1 MRTTIALAM
10 SLICQFGYAQK
21 IPSILDR
28 ALPGIQSVSPNIN
41 RELKKE
47 ILSMALEDQTA
58 RMQIVDY
65 KNISDEERKSLSE
78 IDAKYNLRL
87 KEIISV
93 YGWPGIN
100 LVGLTGASSFW
111 LLVQHQ
117 DNDLEFQKQCLE
129 FLEEAVRKQDAQL
142 QHYAYLLD
150 RVRKN
155 ENLPQVYGTQWDLI
169 DGQFFLCPVEDP
181 EGLNE
186 RRQEVG
192 FGSIEEYLE
201 QMKMSYHLDD
211 SDI

>member
-1 MRTTIALAM
+1 MRYSIALAM
-10 SLICQFGYAQK
+10 SLICQCGYAQE

-28 ALPGIQSVSPNIN
+28 AVPGIQSVNTTLN

-58 RMQIVDY
+58 RMQIVD
-65 KNISDEERKSLSE
+65 NTDISDEERKSLSE
-78 IDAKYNLRL
+78 IEAKHNLRL
-87 KEIISV
+87 KEIISA
-93 YGWPGIN
+93 YGWPGTH
-100 LVGLTGASSFW
+100 LVGITGSRSFW

-117 DNDLEFQKQCLE
+117 DNDLEFQKQCVEL
-129 FLEEAVRKQDAQL
+129 LEEAVRKQDAQL

-169 DGQFFLCPVEDP
+169 EGQFSLYPVENP

-186 RRQEVG
+186 RRQEAG
-192 FGSIEEYLE
+192 LGSIEEYRE
-201 QMKMSYHLDD
+201 QMERQYLKKS
-211 SDI
+211 